1 MKKYADKAV
10 VVIGG
15 THGIGLATA
24 RLAMAAGAE
33 VVVTGR
39 DERNVAAAREV
50 LGERVVRSDIAD
62 VAAIDALVG
71 EVRTRLG
78 GVDLLFINAG
88 IADLEAVE
96 RVSEAAYD
104 RVFAVNTRGAFFTA
118 QRLAPLVRAGGAI
131 VFTTSIADASGTP
144 GMAVYSA
151 SKAAVLAF
159 ARVLAAELLGRE
171 IRVNAVSPGYIDT
184 PTMGAADIGAAERA
198 AFAAEG
204 RVVTPMGRIGT
215 AEEVARAVLFLG
227 FEATFTTGV
236 ELAVDGGLGQRIHRA
251 HAG

>member
-1 MKKYADKAV
+1 MKMYADKQA

-24 RLAMAAGAE
+24 RMLIASGAE
-33 VVVTGR
+33 VVLTGR
-39 DERNVAAAREV
+39 DANNVAAARAE
-50 LGERVVRSDIAD
+50 LGDRVVRSDIAD
-62 VAAIDALVG
+62 LAAIDALV
-71 EVRTRLG
+71 EHVRARSGTI
-78 GVDLLFINAG
+78 DLLFINAG
-88 IADLEAVE
+88 ISDLEPFD

-104 RVFAVNTRGAFFTA
+104 RAFAVNTRGAFFTA
-118 QRLAPLVRAGGAI
+118 QKLAPLVRAGGAI
-131 VFTTSIADASGTP
+131 VFTTSIANASGIP

-159 ARVLAAELLGRE
+159 ARTLAAELLPRE

-204 RVVTPMGRIGT
+204 RVVTPMGRIG
-215 AEEVARAVLFLG
+215 ASEEVARAVLFLG

-236 ELAVDGGLGQRIHRA
+236 ELAVDGGLGQRIQRP